1 MFIYRREI
9 RSVCGLVELG
19 INQLIVAIDFILP
32 NHYST
37 LLYLKLKKTTLEKTE
52 DSLSYPEIYESHK
65 RKGRRETFNSNKIT
79 PNFPFVIRQ
88 PEKPYIC
95 LLFLLNNKSL

>member
-19 INQLIVAIDFILP
+19 INQLIVVIDFILP

-37 LLYLKLKKTTLEKTE
+37 LLYLKLKK
-52 DSLSYPEIYESHK
+52 
-65 RKGRRETFNSNKIT
+65 
-79 PNFPFVIRQ
+79 
-88 PEKPYIC
+88 
-95 LLFLLNNKSL
+95 NNLRND